1 MAVNAGRPAG
11 MGVSISSLSGRQK
24 VAALLISLG
33 TEISADLLGRFNER
47 DVDRITVEILRMQKV
62 PSAVLDAVQA
72 EFYEMLRA
80 DETLAAGGVDYA
92 REILERALGAQGQ
105 DVMDRILAGS
115 QSLPFDFIRNT
126 DGAQLLNFIQNEHPQ
141 TIALVLSHMHPP
153 QAASILGGLEPEL
166 QADVSRRVATMSQI
180 TPEVIRQVESSLRE
194 KMSSLIVEDV
204 SSSGGVDYLVK
215 VIQNVD
221 RGTEKSI
228 LEHLDESAPELS
240 EEIRKGMFLF
250 EDIAEIDDRSIQR
263 IMRDIDG
270 KDTTLALRGAS
281 DELKEVFFRNM
292 SSRAAEILR
301 DEMEISGP
309 VRLRNVEEAQQRIV
323 NVIRKLEEAEEI
335 VISRGGEAD
344 QLV

>member
-1 MAVNAGRPAG
+1 MAVDAGSAG
-11 MGVSISSLSGRQK
+11 ALGATTANLTGRQK

-33 TEISADLLGRFNER
+33 TEISSSLLGRFNER
-47 DVDRITVEILRMQKV
+47 DVDRVTVEILRMQKI

-72 EFYEMLRA
+72 EFYEMLRV
-80 DETLAAGGVDYA
+80 DESLAAGGVDYA
-92 REILERALGAQGQ
+92 REILERALGDKGGE
-105 DVMDRILAGS
+105 VMERILAGS

-126 DGAQLLNFIQNEHPQ
+126 DGMQLLNFIQNEHPQ
-141 TIALVLSHMHPP
+141 TIALVLSHINPL
-153 QAASILGGLEPEL
+153 QAATILAGLAPEL
-166 QADVSRRVATMSQI
+166 QADVSRRIATMGQI
-180 TPEVIRQVESSLRE
+180 SPEVIRQDESSLRE

-204 SSSGGVDYLVK
+204 SSSGGVEYLVK

-228 LEHLDESAPELS
+228 LEQLDETAPELS
-240 EEIRKGMFLF
+240 DEIRKGMFLF
-250 EDIAEIDDRSIQR
+250 EDVSEIDDRSIQR

-281 DELKEVFFRNM
+281 EELKDAFFRNM

-301 DEMEISGP
+301 EEMELSGP

>member
-1 MAVNAGRPAG
+1 MITPAK
-11 MGVSISSLSGRQK
+11 SW
-24 VAALLISLG
+24 
-33 TEISADLLGRFNER
+33 
-47 DVDRITVEILRMQKV
+47 
-62 PSAVLDAVQA
+62 
-72 EFYEMLRA
+72 
-80 DETLAAGGVDYA
+80 
-92 REILERALGAQGQ
+92 ERALGDKGGE
-105 DVMDRILAGS
+105 VMERILAGS

-126 DGAQLLNFIQNEHPQ
+126 DGMQLLNFIQNEHPQ
-141 TIALVLSHMHPP
+141 TIALVLSHINPL
-153 QAASILGGLEPEL
+153 QAATILAGLAPEL
-166 QADVSRRVATMSQI
+166 QADVSRRIATMGQI
-180 TPEVIRQVESSLRE
+180 SPEVIRQDESSLRE

-204 SSSGGVDYLVK
+204 SSSGGVEYLVK

-228 LEHLDESAPELS
+228 LEQLDETAPELS
-240 EEIRKGMFLF
+240 DEIRKGMFLF
-250 EDIAEIDDRSIQR
+250 EDVSEIDDRSIQR

-281 DELKEVFFRNM
+281 EELKDAFFRNM

-301 DEMEISGP
+301 EEMELSGP

>member
-1 MAVNAGRPAG
+1 MAVGTNRTGATTAN
-11 MGVSISSLSGRQK
+11 LTGRQK

-47 DVDRITVEILRMQKV
+47 DVDRVTVEILRMQKI

-80 DETLAAGGVDYA
+80 DESLAAGGVDYA
-92 REILERALGAQGQ
+92 REILEKALGDKGQ
-105 DVMDRILAGS
+105 EVMERILAGS

-126 DGAQLLNFIQNEHPQ
+126 DGGQLLNFIQNEHPQ
-141 TIALVLSHMHPP
+141 TIALVLSHINAQ
-153 QAASILGGLEPEL
+153 QAAEIIAGLEPEL
-166 QADVSRRVATMSQI
+166 QADVSRRIATMGQI
-180 TPEVIRQVESSLRE
+180 SPEVIRQVESSLRE

-204 SSSGGVDYLVK
+204 SSSGGVEFLVK

-228 LEHLDESAPELS
+228 LEQLDETAPELS
-240 EEIRKGMFLF
+240 DEVRKGMFLF
-250 EDIAEIDDRSIQR
+250 EDINDMDDRSIQR
-263 IMRDIDG
+263 ILREIEG

-281 DELKEVFFRNM
+281 EELKDAFFRNM
-292 SSRAAEILR
+292 SSRASEILR
-301 DEMEISGP
+301 EEMEISGP

-344 QLV
+344 ALI